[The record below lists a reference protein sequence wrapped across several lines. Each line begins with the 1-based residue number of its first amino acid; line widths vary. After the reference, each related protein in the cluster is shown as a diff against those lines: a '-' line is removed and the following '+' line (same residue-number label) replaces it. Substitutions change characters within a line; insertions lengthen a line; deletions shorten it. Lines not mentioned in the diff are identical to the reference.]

1 MLRFPNR
8 SALHELLDSALSD
21 HICAHTHTLTVAKH
35 TNSFICLANLEY
47 SCEYYNNNNAQ
58 RTECNNGQRA
68 KDEFGAP
75 AAATT
80 NITFKQ
86 TFWAGPI
93 GKSGWQQQWPP
104 FSPFST
110 TTKDKHLTNTAIF
123 AIEACQIDFPPPL
136 QLIELVHALV
146 PKWDWLTLICS
157 ALLCSALSFAPTH
170 QHWTQAHTHTW
181 RVDLIYT
188 LHFDYYCHH

>member
-1 MLRFPNR
+1 MTFTGSVCVCVCVHWQITSSNELSPFWSRVPGIAPTIQRILMLRFPNR

-93 GKSGWQQQWPP
+93 GKSG
-104 FSPFST
+104 
-110 TTKDKHLTNTAIF
+110 
-123 AIEACQIDFPPPL
+123 
-136 QLIELVHALV
+136 
-146 PKWDWLTLICS
+146 
-157 ALLCSALSFAPTH
+157 
-170 QHWTQAHTHTW
+170 
-181 RVDLIYT
+181 
-188 LHFDYYCHH
+188 